1 MTHQNLQNVKSLQPR
16 SVKWEDKV
24 QFTDLE
30 VWQAFKRGSESAFIF
45 IYEEFFD
52 TLMNY
57 GFKFTKDKDLI
68 QDCIQDMFVEL
79 RDRRKNLSDTDKIK
93 PYLFKIIRIKILKS
107 LQRAANQ
114 TNIDEGF
121 KPFDFVISHE
131 EHLINRQLNE
141 LQTARLQ
148 RAVGK
153 LTTKEREAIFHFY
166 YELHSYEQIAEI
178 MGYKDVKIARNLV
191 YKAVNSL
198 RQTLEADS
206 SSFYMFSFS
215 FL

>member
-1 MTHQNLQNVKSLQPR
+1 MQPR

-24 QFTDLE
+24 RFTDLE
-30 VWQAFKRGSESAFIF
+30 VWKAFKGGSESAFIY
-45 IYEEFFD
+45 IYEGYYD
-52 TLMNY
+52 ALVNY
-57 GFKFTKDKDLI
+57 GFKFSKDKDLI

-93 PYLFKIIRIKILKS
+93 PYLFKILRLKILKI
-107 LQRAANQ
+107 LQKNTKY

-121 KPFDFVISHE
+121 KSFDFVISYE
-131 EHLINRQLNE
+131 EHLINRQLSE
-141 LQTARLQ
+141 YQMARLQ
-148 RAVGK
+148 KAVSN

-166 YELHSYEQIAEI
+166 YELHSYEQIAQI
-178 MGYKDVKIARNLV
+178 MGYSDAKVARNLV

-198 RQTLEADS
+198 RQALEADS
-206 SSFYMFSFS
+206 SSFFMLTFT